1 MRNIVAA
8 VVMTAMIV
16 AAGCRGG
23 APSGGSGTPNPPFQ
37 GDPPQ
42 DKYVYQGEEGSYGG
56 TLVLELPND
65 IRTLNV
71 IRATDNIS
79 TYVLWYHVSRCLID
93 FRNGANPPSY
103 DAGLVTK
110 WESSPDATQWT
121 FYMRRGVRWSDG
133 EPFTA
138 GDVQFT
144 YDVIREE
151 SEQRRTDNAIRDVF
165 IEGEDDA
172 GKPIYPEFVK
182 IDDYTVRFNLHKPN
196 GSFLDAIYNLWLIPK
211 HKWEQSFLDGTF
223 REKMKVS
230 DSPDDLVSLGPFRVT
245 EYTTGQRVVLE
256 RNPYFWKTD
265 KSGNRLPYLDRIVF
279 VIARNAQT
287 VNAKFQAGELDVTSR
302 VRGEDYEV
310 IRRMEGPD
318 VHVEDIGVSYDT
330 QFMAFNQNAGV
341 NKKTGKPFVE
351 PWKLRLFTNQKFRQ
365 AISYAIDREGLVN
378 TAYAGRAMPIYSF
391 VSPADKVWY
400 SDDIV
405 KYPYDKE
412 RARQMLA
419 EIGLKDTNGD
429 GLLEDPEGHT
439 IEFSITTN
447 VDNSQRTNT
456 ATFVAR
462 NLQDVGIKVNAVP
475 VVLNTLIE
483 MIQSVFNFDAV
494 VLGWAVGVPPGPLNT
509 SNVLLSSGLQHVCFP
524 GQQNPATAW
533 EARVDQIIRSINSS
547 PDLEERKRMYA
558 EVQRIWSEQLPE
570 INLVSQKEA
579 VAYKTKFGNM
589 HPVPL
594 PPRASWNCEEIY
606 VKK

>member
-16 AAGCRGG
+16 AAGCRGS
-23 APSGGSGTPNPPFQ
+23 APSVASGTPNPPFQ
-37 GDPPQ
+37 GEPPQ
-42 DKYVYQGEEGSYGG
+42 EAYVYQGDTGSYGG

-79 TYVLWYHVSRCLID
+79 TYVLWYHVTRCLID

-121 FYMRRGVRWSDG
+121 FNLRKGVRWSDG

-138 GDVQFT
+138 ADVQFT
-144 YDVIREE
+144 FDVIREE
-151 SEQRRTDNAIRDVF
+151 TEQRRVDNAIRDVF
-165 IEGEDDA
+165 IEGEDES
-172 GKPIYPEFVK
+172 GKPIYPELVK
-182 IDDYTVRFNLHKPN
+182 LDDHTVRFNLHKPN
-196 GSFLDAIYNLWLIPK
+196 GSFLDAIFNLWLIPK

-230 DSPDDLVSLGPFRVT
+230 DNPEDLVSLGPFRVT

-265 KSGNRLPYLDRIVF
+265 KNGNRLPYLDRIVF

-302 VRGEDYEV
+302 VRGEDFEV

-341 NKKTGKPFVE
+341 NKRTGKPFVE

-378 TAYAGRAMPIYSF
+378 TVYAGRAVPLFSF

-429 GLLEDPEGHT
+429 GLLEDAEGHT
-439 IEFSITTN
+439 IEFSIATN

-456 ATFVAR
+456 ATFISR
-462 NLQDVGIKVNAVP
+462 NLQDLGIKVNAVP
-475 VVLNTLIE
+475 VALNALVE
-483 MIQSVFNFDAV
+483 MIQSVFSFDAV
-494 VLGWAVGVPPGPLNT
+494 ILGWAAGVPPGPLNT
-509 SNVLLSSGLQHVCFP
+509 SNVLMSSGLQHVCYP
-524 GQQNPATAW
+524 GQQNPGTQW
-533 EARVDQIIRSINSS
+533 ETRVDQLVRSINSP

-558 EVQRIWSEQLPE
+558 EIQRIWSEQLPE

>member
-16 AAGCRGG
+16 GAGCREGT
-23 APSGGSGTPNPPFQ
+23 PSVASGTPNPPFQ

-42 DKYVYQGEEGSYGG
+42 DKYVYQGEEGAYGG

-93 FRNGANPPSY
+93 FRNGANPPSF

-138 GDVQFT
+138 DDVQFT

-151 SEQRRTDNAIRDVF
+151 SEQRKVDNAIRDIF
-165 IEGEDDA
+165 IEGEDA
-172 GKPIYPEFVK
+172 GGNPIYPEFVK
-182 IDDYTVRFNLHKPN
+182 LDEYTVRFNLHKPN
-196 GSFLDAIYNLWLIPK
+196 GSFLDAVFNLWLIPK

-230 DSPDDLVSLGPFRVT
+230 DNPDDIVSLGPFRFT

-256 RNPYFWKTD
+256 RNPYFWKSD
-265 KSGNRLPYLDRIVF
+265 KSGNRLPYLDRLVF

-318 VHVEDIGVSYDT
+318 VRVEDIGVSHDT
-330 QFMAFNQNAGV
+330 QFMAFNRNAGV
-341 NKKTGKPFVE
+341 NKRTGKPFVE

-378 TAYAGRAMPIYSF
+378 TVYAGRAVPIFSF

-412 RARQMLA
+412 RARQLLA
-419 EIGLKDTNGD
+419 EIGLKDNNGD

-456 ATFVAR
+456 ATFIAR

-475 VVLNTLIE
+475 VVLNTMVE

-509 SNVLLSSGLQHVCFP
+509 SNVLLSSGLQHVSFP
-524 GQQNPATAW
+524 GQQNPATEW
-533 EARVDQIIRSINSS
+533 EARVDQIIHSINSP

-558 EVQRIWSEQLPE
+558 EAQRIWSEELPE